1 MLGDKWTLIKAGKT
15 VDEVID
21 TGTQL
26 VAGENAG
33 QYKYWRDAITSP
45 SATSTRKPGATRH

>member
-1 MLGDKWTLIKAGKT
+1 VLGDKWTLIKAGKT

-33 QYKYWRDAITSP
+33 QYK
-45 SATSTRKPGATRH
+45 